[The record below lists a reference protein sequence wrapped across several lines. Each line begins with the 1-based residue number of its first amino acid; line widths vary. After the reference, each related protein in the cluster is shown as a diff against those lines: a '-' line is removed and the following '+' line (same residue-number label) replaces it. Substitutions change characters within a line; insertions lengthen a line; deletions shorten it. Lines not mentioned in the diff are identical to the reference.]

1 MRARGIASFSLL
13 LVFGMSAGSIQA
25 SALEPQQSAE
35 NHKQTET
42 SDPKKNGT
50 NESSGPLS
58 DSVAPS
64 KEITPPTDFRIGVAD
79 ELMISVWHEPEFSQS
94 VVVRPD
100 GMITLPLLNDVK
112 ISGLTTEEAKQLLT
126 EKMKSLVNDPQVTI
140 IVKAINSRK
149 VWLVGN
155 VARQGVFQLI
165 DKKTVL
171 ELISE
176 AGGLGPFAKMHS
188 IYILRQQNGKKQ
200 RIGFDYKKA
209 ITGKG
214 PNPILEPGDM
224 VVVP

>member
-1 MRARGIASFSLL
+1 MRTSRLIVPLL
-13 LVFGMSAGSIQA
+13 ILGAEVFALGNAA
-25 SALEPQQSAE
+25 SANAPKQSPEESKRPESTAPTRGSGTE
-35 NHKQTET
+35 NPG
-42 SDPKKNGT
+42 DG
-50 NESSGPLS
+50 SGVSADKPGI
-58 DSVAPS
+58 VPPS
-64 KEITPPTDFRIGVAD
+64 DFRIGVAD

-100 GMITLPLLNDVK
+100 GMITLPLLNDIK
-112 ISGLTTEEAKQLLT
+112 IEGLTTVEAKQLLT
-126 EKMKSLVNDPQVTI
+126 EKMKALVNDPQVTI
-140 IVKAINSRK
+140 IVRAINSRK

-176 AGGLGPFAKMHS
+176 AGGLGPFAKAHS
-188 IYILRQQNGKKQ
+188 IYILRTHNGKKE

-209 ITGKG
+209 VVGSG
-214 PNPILEPGDM
+214 SNPVLEPGDM

>member
-1 MRARGIASFSLL
+1 MRTSRLAVPL
-13 LVFGMSAGSIQA
+13 LVLGAGVFTLGNAA
-25 SALEPQQSAE
+25 SAKPPKQSTEESKRTESTAPAKGSGTE
-35 NHKQTET
+35 NPG
-42 SDPKKNGT
+42 DG
-50 NESSGPLS
+50 SGVSADKPAI
-58 DSVAPS
+58 VPPS
-64 KEITPPTDFRIGVAD
+64 DFRIGVAD

-100 GMITLPLLNDVK
+100 GMITLPLLNDIK
-112 ISGLTTEEAKQLLT
+112 IEGLTTVEAKQLLT
-126 EKMKSLVNDPQVTI
+126 EKMKALVNDPQVTI
-140 IVKAINSRK
+140 IVRAINSRK

-176 AGGLGPFAKMHS
+176 AGGLGPFAKVHS
-188 IYILRQQNGKKQ
+188 IYILRTHNGKKE

-209 ITGKG
+209 VTGSG
-214 PNPILEPGDM
+214 SNPVLEPGDM